1 MNIKRK
7 ILRELAHLPVPVYF
21 MTNFNANEDTYIVFF
36 IENTKPHA
44 SYENEETAIK
54 YEIMLHIYSRTDYDE
69 LAETV
74 VALLKE
80 ANFKRRY
87 EAEDYDDTTQFYI
100 KAIKLD
106 YIHYIV

>member
-1 MNIKRK
+1 MNPEFGSGPEAI
-7 ILRELAHLPVPVYF
+7 Y
-21 MTNFNANEDTYIVFF
+21 N
-36 IENTKPHA
+36 
-44 SYENEETAIK
+44 SENEETAIK

-80 ANFKRRY
+80 ANFRRRY